1 MQKMVWTNKRR
12 LALALISALLVAA
25 IAWIAWGNKALE
37 LNTYTVTSD
46 KLPDSFD
53 GFRIA
58 QVSDLHNVEM
68 GENNER
74 LLTMLR
80 EAQPDI
86 IVITGDMIASPRN
99 TRVDVA
105 LDFAEQ
111 AITLAP
117 CYYVTGNHEQKTA
130 KYADLKAGLTALG
143 VTVLEDERVELE
155 RAGEAIT
162 VMGVDDPRFHSDA
175 SLSDEA
181 IMDAKLKA
189 LVRDEDGYTVLL
201 SHRPELFE
209 VYAEYGLDL
218 VFSGHAHGG
227 QFRLPL
233 VGGVV
238 APGQGL
244 FPKYDAGLFEE
255 GETHM
260 VVSRGIGN
268 SIIPF
273 RVNNRPE
280 VVLVEL
286 HTVLP

>member
-1 MQKMVWTNKRR
+1 MQRRMKKR
-12 LALALISALLVAA
+12 LVLGLVAALLVAVA
-25 IAWIAWGNKALE
+25 VWIAWGDKALE

-46 KLPDSFD
+46 RLPDAFD

-68 GENNER
+68 GKDNER
-74 LLTMLR
+74 LLALLE
-80 EAQPDI
+80 EAKPDA

-105 LDFAEQ
+105 LRFAER
-111 AITLAP
+111 ALVIAP
-117 CYYVTGNHEQKTA
+117 CYYVTGNHEEKTA
-130 KYADLKAGLTALG
+130 KYADLKAGLLALG
-143 VTVLEDERVELE
+143 VVVLEDARATIERE
-155 RAGEAIT
+155 GEVIT
-162 VMGVDDPRFHSDA
+162 VLGAHDPSFNADPT
-175 SLSDEA
+175 LPDDEA
-181 IMDAKLKA
+181 VMDAKLKV
-189 LVRDEDGYTVLL
+189 LVREDDGYTLLL

-209 VYAEYGLDL
+209 VYAAYGVDL

-238 APGQGL
+238 APNQGL
-244 FPKYDAGLFEE
+244 FPKYDAGLFSE

-260 VVSRGIGN
+260 VISRGIGN
-268 SIIPF
+268 SILPF

-286 HTVLP
+286 RSATR

>member
-1 MQKMVWTNKRR
+1 MQRRMKKR
-12 LALALISALLVAA
+12 LVLGLVAVLLVAA
-25 IAWIAWGNKALE
+25 AVWIVWGNTALE

-46 KLPDSFD
+46 RLPDAFD

-68 GENNER
+68 GKDNER
-74 LLTMLR
+74 LLALL
-80 EAQPDI
+80 EDAKPDV

-105 LDFAEQ
+105 LRFAER
-111 AITLAP
+111 ALTIAP
-117 CYYVTGNHEQKTA
+117 CYYVTGNHEEKTA
-130 KYADLKAGLTALG
+130 KYADLKEGLIALG
-143 VTVLEDERVELE
+143 VTVLADAKVTIERS
-155 RAGEAIT
+155 GEAIT
-162 VMGVDDPRFHSDA
+162 VMGVDDPRFHTDPSRPD
-175 SLSDEA
+175 DEA

-189 LVRDEDGYTVLL
+189 LVSEEDGYTVLL

-209 VYAEYGLDL
+209 VYVEYGVDL

-227 QFRLPL
+227 QFRLPFL
-233 VGGVV
+233 GGVV

-244 FPKYDAGLFEE
+244 FPKYDAGLFSE
-255 GETHM
+255 GPTHM

-268 SIIPF
+268 SIIPV

-286 HTVLP
+286 RVS